1 MSALPYPQWYM
12 TYEME
17 CNLSLKRNGH
27 LILTETDAEMLRQ
40 IRECGTLEQVGRRL
54 GLPVGDLVGSLGSIS
69 RRSKIDLVRICEDSV
84 NLTPEGEDALSTFDL
99 KRRMLDEQLL
109 HLWRKPYLTADGVLI
124 EADKVLLVRRGR
136 EPGKGL
142 LALPGGIVNYG
153 ERLEECVVREVEE
166 ETGIVTEVV
175 RLVGVLSDPERDP
188 RGHFVT
194 AVYEL
199 KRKGGVLRAGDDAAE
214 AGFFQL
220 NELTNL
226 AFDHAHIIEMT
237 LRTGDHACDVRK
249 Q

>member
-17 CNLSLKRNGH
+17 CNLSLKRNGR
-27 LILTETDAEMLRQ
+27 LILTEMDAEILRQ
-40 IRECGTLEQVGRRL
+40 IHECGTLEQAGKRL
-54 GLPVGDLVGSLGSIS
+54 GLPVGDLAGSLGSIN
-69 RRSKIDLVRICEDSV
+69 RRSTIDLVRICEDSV
-84 NLTPEGEDALSTFDL
+84 DLTPEGEEALRTFDL
-99 KRRMLDEQLL
+99 KRRMLDEQLQ

-124 EADKVLLVRRGR
+124 ETDKVLLVRRGR

-199 KRKGGVLRAGDDAAE
+199 RRIGGVLRAGDDASE
-214 AGFFQL
+214 IGFFPL
-220 NELTNL
+220 NELPNL

-237 LRTGDHACDVRK
+237 LRKGDRAH
-249 Q
+249 